1 VQDPVWMGTSCHATC
16 FPVVCIA
23 LFRDT
28 FASNIYAVN
37 FFQRDNSE
45 YTIHVFWPDSL
56 TDPDDD
62 LSEEWNF
69 TVPREKLRF
78 SGDSRWEVRSGTLML
93 LSSSFRLERLLDL
106 CPVLQRKRYI
116 RRDPLIEWM
125 DDSGR
130 IILMGAAAHPSLV
143 RSYAF

>member
-1 VQDPVWMGTSCHATC
+1 MRKDPELDAFTNSELSGVQYPIWMGTSCHAAC

-28 FASNIYAVN
+28 FASKVYAVN

-45 YTIHVFWPDSL
+45 YTMHVCLPD
-56 TDPDDD
+56 DPDDD

-78 SGDSRWEVRSGTLML
+78 SGDSKWEVRSGY
-93 LSSSFRLERLLDL
+93 SDAF
-106 CPVLQRKRYI
+106 
-116 RRDPLIEWM
+116 LIV
-125 DDSGR
+125 
-130 IILMGAAAHPSLV
+130 I
-143 RSYAF
+143 